1 MSFLSTGKL
10 HSNYVRGSFAFARSR
25 EILQVLRPRFH
36 RRGHLVHRDGSCECN
51 PNQGRRRQARR
62 QEEEI
67 IPKSVKVTL
76 QFRVVR
82 FARFLKK
89 GRYAQA
95 QRMGTGAPIY
105 MASVLEYLA
114 AEVLELP
121 LREIYSSHMLESAR
135 PIIECLFSS
144 NLRHSRDRVRLLE
157 RKLYLLMESV
167 IRNEAKETSTLE
179 ICNIDGRWCIS
190 SVAARSP
197 SIQGLLLVSGAGAG
211 NLVEPLSAVPLNDEL
226 QQARESVAKAE
237 QEVLLK
243 ITKKMQI
250 DLNDIENIF
259 NCMIQIDTDLLTGG
273 TDPIVK
279 SRIAKKLQGKRMQM
293 LINPWS
299 IGCKQ

>member
-10 HSNYVRGSFAFARSR
+10 HSNYVRGSFAFARSG

-157 RKLYLLMESV
+157 RK
-167 IRNEAKETSTLE
+167 E